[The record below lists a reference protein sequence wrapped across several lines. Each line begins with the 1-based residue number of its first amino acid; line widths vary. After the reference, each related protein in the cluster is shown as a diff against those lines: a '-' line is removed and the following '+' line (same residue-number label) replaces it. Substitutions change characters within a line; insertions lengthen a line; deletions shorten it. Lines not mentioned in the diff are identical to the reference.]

1 MVWDL
6 FLLGRN
12 TSMFH
17 SKNKKAVSL
26 GGPAWARSLFEV
38 DWGGFKLVIGGL
50 EVSRLGKCT
59 VVKVADGSTPKAT
72 VD

>member
-1 MVWDL
+1 MGFV
-6 FLLGRN
+6 FVRVKHIHV
-12 TSMFH
+12 SF
-17 SKNKKAVSL
+17 KKQKSREFV

-50 EVSRLGKCT
+50 EVSRLGKYT